1 MVARDGIE
9 PPTPAF
15 SGPRSTT
22 ELSGQLSHSVLDV
35 LFALP
40 VGMPFHLPLSLRG
53 RSQTRIGGESASG
66 TTASV

>member
-1 MVARDGIE
+1 
-9 PPTPAF
+9 
-15 SGPRSTT
+15 
-22 ELSGQLSHSVLDV
+22 VLDV

-53 RSQTRIGGESASG
+53 RSQTCIAGESASG